1 MDPRA
6 LLDRLEYHG
15 RRSPSPSASMPDPPF
30 RDERHRSAPLPA
42 DVVEATREIE
52 RLRRHRGWRERDLSI
67 SGVVTDTLRSS
78 TSLQRKLGALID
90 LWQTRVPPDLV
101 RRTRLSG
108 LRGGVLHVSAESA
121 AVAFELDRLLRQGLL
136 SELRQAY
143 RGTLSRVKVTPG

>member
-1 MDPRA
+1 MDLRA
-6 LLDRLEYHG
+6 PLDRMEYHG

-78 TSLQRKLGALID
+78 TSLQRKLGALIE
-90 LWQTRVPPDLV
+90 LWQTRVPDHLV

-143 RGTLSRVKVTPG
+143 RGTLSRVKVTPE